1 MDHLGESGPVLVLD
15 GSTGQAA
22 LNFGGPASTDSVSC
36 ATVGNC
42 AVGGSYTDA
51 TGNNGQAQT
60 FVLNETN
67 GAFRKAIQV
76 PGSGTLNAGQVGS
89 RALVSCATAGNCV
102 VGLIYTTAVSGV
114 QQAFVASETD
124 GTWGTAIE
132 IPGLVTLN
140 AGSNAS
146 IDSVSCGAAGN
157 CAVVGTYRDG
167 AGHTQ
172 AFVVS
177 QA

>member
-1 MDHLGESGPVLVLD
+1 MIVRLLRGPSGREWPVLVLD

-76 PGSGTLNAGQVGS
+76 PG
-89 RALVSCATAGNCV
+89 
-102 VGLIYTTAVSGV
+102 
-114 QQAFVASETD
+114 
-124 GTWGTAIE
+124 
-132 IPGLVTLN
+132 LVTLN